1 MCLSIILCLHVPCML
16 ERCLKAV
23 LMKESPGDQR
33 VGQGGL
39 PSFVISVCFPFIC
52 LCGDVVISVDT
63 TGTAAPQRKQQHIE
77 TGRGKKVAVFFIYVV
92 ALEGFLSSDRE
103 AALY

>member
-1 MCLSIILCLHVPCML
+1 M
-16 ERCLKAV
+16 
-23 LMKESPGDQR
+23 
-33 VGQGGL
+33 
-39 PSFVISVCFPFIC
+39 
-52 LCGDVVISVDT
+52 ISVDT

>member
-1 MCLSIILCLHVPCML
+1 M
-16 ERCLKAV
+16 
-23 LMKESPGDQR
+23 
-33 VGQGGL
+33 
-39 PSFVISVCFPFIC
+39 
-52 LCGDVVISVDT
+52 ISVDT
-63 TGTAAPQRKQQHIE
+63 TGTAAPHRKQQHIE